1 MSKPKYFLEK
11 CLEVSNKKLAFGT
24 GIRNGFDDNPKNN
37 KQ

>member
-11 CLEVSNKKLAFGT
+11 CLEASNKKLTFVIK
-24 GIRNGFDDNPKNN
+24 IRNGSDDNPKNN